1 MAKFNKLYIMVG
13 VPGSGKSTWIDK
25 HKAAFKT
32 PYKIVSRDKIRFS
45 LVSEDEP
52 YFSKEDEVFK
62 VFIKEIKDGLA
73 DGLDVYADA
82 THLSGF
88 SRGKLLRALGSSIKD
103 TKIEAIV
110 IKTSLN
116 TAITQNNLREGRSFV
131 PKSVVRRMYTQLEEP
146 TLEEGFDKIWIYQN
160 ENNNE
165 NRYIVYQKED

>member
-1 MAKFNKLYIMVG
+1 MAKSNKLYIMVG
-13 VPGSGKSTWIDK
+13 VSGSGKSTWIDK

-45 LVSEDEP
+45 MVAEDEE
-52 YFSKEDEVFK
+52 YFSKENDVFK
-62 VFIKEIKDGLA
+62 TYVKEIKDGLA
-73 DGLDVYADA
+73 EGLDVYADA

-116 TAITQNNLREGRSFV
+116 TAIAQNDQREGRAFV
-131 PKSVVRRMYTQLEEP
+131 PKSVIRRMYTQLEEP